1 MAELKEANAELT
13 LLRRR
18 VAEYENK
25 SNILTQEIERL
36 NFQLK
41 NKDNELE
48 KSRSAIYENEN
59 LRSKIKEVEYS
70 VVSKYESE
78 LGRVKTDYEQKL
90 EYLNRTRGS
99 EFQSK
104 AQLYEAETEKLRSLL
119 REKNE
124 ESDKQR
130 ARIYELE
137 VILNRLELESS
148 TKIKN
153 YELNFANM
161 KKENEEL
168 FSKVRVLSENERKLY
183 EFQTKTG
190 QYERELERLSN
201 NLKIKDE
208 EVITLRSR
216 VRETEGLNQK
226 YEMDVSRKITGY
238 EQNINQVRA
247 DNEELRKRLNELV
260 NESNRRLQEAAQ
272 EIERLG
278 NAIKARQEEKLQLE
292 NRIRQL
298 TQDSEATRNNLSRV
312 SAENEELKRRLVEY
326 ENKINSL
333 VNDNIRSVT
342 NENENLK
349 RQLAESKNAISS
361 YEIEVNKRFT
371 VFEQNINNIGREND
385 DLKRRLSDYESRLSQ
400 LSQEF
405 ERINLKLK
413 SRNDE
418 FAVLEGNYKS
428 LGVEYENVKR
438 NFKEYEISVTR
449 QFEGEISRKIT
460 NFEQTIQTV
469 TRENEDLKRR
479 LIDLE
484 SRYKQAGLEIDAL
497 RKQLAQKDT
506 QVSGFEV

>member
-1 MAELKEANAELT
+1 M
-13 LLRRR
+13 
-18 VAEYENK
+18 AEYENK

-272 EIERLG
+272 EI
-278 NAIKARQEEKLQLE
+278 
-292 NRIRQL
+292 
-298 TQDSEATRNNLSRV
+298 
-312 SAENEELKRRLVEY
+312 
-326 ENKINSL
+326 
-333 VNDNIRSVT
+333 
-342 NENENLK
+342 
-349 RQLAESKNAISS
+349 
-361 YEIEVNKRFT
+361 
-371 VFEQNINNIGREND
+371 
-385 DLKRRLSDYESRLSQ
+385 
-400 LSQEF
+400 
-405 ERINLKLK
+405 
-413 SRNDE
+413 
-418 FAVLEGNYKS
+418 
-428 LGVEYENVKR
+428 
-438 NFKEYEISVTR
+438 
-449 QFEGEISRKIT
+449 
-460 NFEQTIQTV
+460 
-469 TRENEDLKRR
+469 
-479 LIDLE
+479 
-484 SRYKQAGLEIDAL
+484 
-497 RKQLAQKDT
+497 
-506 QVSGFEV
+506 